1 MKEATYSHLKL
12 DNFTSFRTDV
22 SSPCNLGEPLSDI
35 SNTTRIV
42 VQPQGDDSTFVKS
55 STKECRQFESPLV
68 TPTAYT
74 EPLSRFSDKQ
84 KPVNDHQVNSS
95 NLSRRID
102 SSVRAVPYMALFQEN
117 ICDIDYESAEH
128 STIAEFEGDYFDF
141 FHDDDHDTACVEEE
155 ILENGREAA
164 RSVPEGYVSLGSP
177 TEFCRKCK
185 VVMWKEERTN
195 KNVKKGV
202 PKFSF
207 CCLDG
212 QIKLPRTPTIP
223 SYLMHL
229 YTDPKKKNHFMR
241 YIRLYNAMFAFTSMG
256 GKVDHT
262 INCGRAP
269 CVYRLNGQ
277 NHHIFGTLIPNE
289 GDDPKLCQLYVYDTE
304 HEVDNRIKWVKV
316 DSGELVDSE
325 IVEGLVQMLDES
337 LHIRLAG
344 RIYQQYVVDAFSY
357 VEQARLW
364 WLRTHQTN
372 LRSDMYNSLAKKMV
386 NGVNDTT
393 NVGKGHPDVFLTMTC
408 NPLWDEILEMMKLL
422 HGCSP
427 RDSPDIIARVF
438 HLKLEQLLDDI
449 KKKNYFGTCIGVMYV
464 VEFQKRGLPHVHM
477 LIWLDRESKMNLA
490 SNVDKFVSVEIPDP
504 LTDPVGYDAGH
515 DRATIEISTSNGGL
529 DDGND
534 KVVDEINAYFDG
546 ERSCTFTESE
556 SLEKVVRREQY
567 KHSQLE
573 AFFLLNESDV
583 NARKYT
589 YDQIPQYYVWN
600 ETDGKWS
607 LQTVN
612 GVHYSTF
619 KDACKSLGLL
629 DDDNEWHVVM
639 KECVVSS
646 FPAQIRQLFVHII
659 VNCQV
664 TDMRKLWDDHWK
676 HMIDDILL
684 KRNELAIDPN
694 NVYSDKQLQFFA
706 LAEIDKLLKSVSK
719 SLKQF
724 RQLPQPP
731 STYLQSG
738 KNNLVIEETSYNLDE
753 MDSNFKN
760 LFQHCNTEQLQ
771 IFKDVVH
778 VSVVLEKDKL
788 TGGNNF
794 LDWQRN
800 LRIVLRQER
809 KLHVIDIPPP
819 GPLPEGATTDERAAR
834 TRDENDAN
842 DVACLMLATM
852 SAELQRQHVHMDA
865 YTINEHL
872 QSMFASQTRQE
883 RFNTSKSL
891 FNCKQGASE
900 PVGPHVL
907 KMIGY
912 IEYLETLGFPI
923 GPETGIY
930 LIMNSLNNKFTQ
942 FVVNYNMNEFD
953 KTPTELL
960 HMLRTYETNMKTA
973 EPAPILMVGNKG
985 KAKGKGKWKGKK
997 KIGSDSTPMPK
1008 SGPKQALKPKGG
1020 VAKGEC
1026 HYCKKDGHWKRNY
1039 PIYLEDLKKKKA
1051 VQISGSGPAEK

>member
-1 MKEATYSHLKL
+1 
-12 DNFTSFRTDV
+12 
-22 SSPCNLGEPLSDI
+22 
-35 SNTTRIV
+35 
-42 VQPQGDDSTFVKS
+42 
-55 STKECRQFESPLV
+55 
-68 TPTAYT
+68 
-74 EPLSRFSDKQ
+74 
-84 KPVNDHQVNSS
+84 
-95 NLSRRID
+95 
-102 SSVRAVPYMALFQEN
+102 
-117 ICDIDYESAEH
+117 
-128 STIAEFEGDYFDF
+128 
-141 FHDDDHDTACVEEE
+141 
-155 ILENGREAA
+155 
-164 RSVPEGYVSLGSP
+164 
-177 TEFCRKCK
+177 
-185 VVMWKEERTN
+185 
-195 KNVKKGV
+195 
-202 PKFSF
+202 
-207 CCLDG
+207 
-212 QIKLPRTPTIP
+212 
-223 SYLMHL
+223 
-229 YTDPKKKNHFMR
+229 
-241 YIRLYNAMFAFTSMG
+241 
-256 GKVDHT
+256 
-262 INCGRAP
+262 
-269 CVYRLNGQ
+269 
-277 NHHIFGTLIPNE
+277 
-289 GDDPKLCQLYVYDTE
+289 
-304 HEVDNRIKWVKV
+304 
-316 DSGELVDSE
+316 
-325 IVEGLVQMLDES
+325 
-337 LHIRLAG
+337 
-344 RIYQQYVVDAFSY
+344 
-357 VEQARLW
+357 
-364 WLRTHQTN
+364 
-372 LRSDMYNSLAKKMV
+372 
-386 NGVNDTT
+386 
-393 NVGKGHPDVFLTMTC
+393 MTC

-504 LTDPVGYDAGH
+504 LTDPVGYDAVKSLMIHDPCGLQNPKSPCISSCRCTKHFPKKYCNQTYFDQSGFPIYRRRNTDITVMKGKCELDNQSVVPYNRDLLVKYQCHMKVEICCHARSLKYLFKYCLKGH

-534 KVVDEINAYFDG
+534 KVVDEINAYFDGRYICASEAAYRIFGYPIHYRSIFVLRLSFHFPG

-778 VSVVLEKDKL
+778 VSVGALE
-788 TGGNNF
+788 
-794 LDWQRN
+794 
-800 LRIVLRQER
+800 LRSLGLIVLPVASSGIAATLMPGGRTTHSR
-809 KLHVIDIPPP
+809 FKIPIVLDDYSSCGISHDSDI
-819 GPLPEGATTDERAAR
+819 
-834 TRDENDAN
+834 
-842 DVACLMLATM
+842 
-852 SAELQRQHVHMDA
+852 AELIKHTSLIIWDEAPMQHRYAFECLDRSLRDIMKSVDPKR
-865 YTINEHL
+865 Y
-872 QSMFASQTRQE
+872 SMPFGGIT
-883 RFNTSKSL
+883 
-891 FNCKQGASE
+891 
-900 PVGPHVL
+900 VVL
-907 KMIGY
+907 
-912 IEYLETLGFPI
+912 
-923 GPETGIY
+923 
-930 LIMNSLNNKFTQ
+930 
-942 FVVNYNMNEFD
+942 
-953 KTPTELL
+953 
-960 HMLRTYETNMKTA
+960 
-973 EPAPILMVGNKG
+973 
-985 KAKGKGKWKGKK
+985 
-997 KIGSDSTPMPK
+997 
-1008 SGPKQALKPKGG
+1008 GG
-1020 VAKGEC
+1020 
-1026 HYCKKDGHWKRNY
+1026 DF
-1039 PIYLEDLKKKKA
+1039 
-1051 VQISGSGPAEK
+1051 